1 MTNTQVLKFHKAFAN
16 NSSANLKLSKIQLH
30 KIGQLGGFLGRLLK
44 PLVKSGLPLRENV
57 LKPLAKSFLISL
69 GLIAAA
75 AATDEAIQKNMFGSD
90 MTTLIISNVEIN
102 ISKIVKPFK
111 RSSLFTKALAKK
123 LKMKQEN
130 KKGDFSAC
138 Y

>member
-1 MTNTQVLKFHKAFAN
+1 M
-16 NSSANLKLSKIQLH
+16 KLSKIQLH

-44 PLVKSGLPLRENV
+44 PLVKSGLPVRENV

-69 GLIAAA
+69 GLIAATS
-75 AATDEAIQKNMFGSD
+75 ATDEAIQKNMFGSG

-111 RSSLFTKALAKK
+111 RSSLFIKVLAKK
-123 LKMKQEN
+123 LKMKQKN